1 MQKKHVEELLHAVAG
16 GTMTP
21 ESALARLALEPVQD
35 TLNGLALDTQREL
48 RTNLGEVV
56 FAPGKSDSALLGA
69 VRGLSA
75 PAARSA
81 AASRSRCN
89 PAPFA
94 PSSSR
99 L

>member
-69 VRGLSA
+69 VRGL
-75 PAARSA
+75 AADRRA
-81 AASRSRCN
+81 DPQTARARHLRR
-89 PAPFA
+89 ARA
-94 PSSSR
+94 VG
-99 L
+99 